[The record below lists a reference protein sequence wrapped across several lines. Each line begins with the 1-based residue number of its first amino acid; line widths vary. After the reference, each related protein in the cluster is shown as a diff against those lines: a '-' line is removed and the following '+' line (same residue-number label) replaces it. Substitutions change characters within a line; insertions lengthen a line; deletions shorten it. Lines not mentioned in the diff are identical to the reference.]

1 MNEPAVLLSYFLSYS
16 LIIGF
21 FVRLVVQDRKLRDR
35 LGDN

>member
-1 MNEPAVLLSYFLSYS
+1 MTEPAVFLSYLVSYS

-21 FVRLVVQDRKLRDR
+21 FVRLVLQDRKLRDR